1 MTLITTN
8 SHQGN
13 NLKTS
18 KMPTGIVSNKVILG
32 VSAFSVS
39 FGLSLVPSWDFTQA
53 LITGIITVL
62 ATYSAALVVDKR
74 RRNYEL
80 FVLNSLHKKIRDL
93 EGLKTRIVREIQQ
106 VEQHK
111 IILYTESQNL
121 QNQILDSRNQRDI
134 LHRELGKFAAQ
145 RKQLELEIIHLKT
158 ELDKLDTNT
167 VELKKYC
174 SELAAEKRRLEVN
187 SNVSR
192 AEVSQLQAQIEAF
205 KQEKQEIE
213 NNLVLSNRLKPQLEE
228 KLHELRIEI
237 EEIEVKLSQQTNV
250 LQNTINIKEK
260 LAQEITDLK
269 TQKQAQQIE
278 IKQLQNQ
285 ISLLQDERDLLQNQ
299 VWELLQNLE
308 TLNQEPLTEQTPET
322 EIELFPFDELLE
334 TIETDEK
341 NTNNLPP
348 EWHNFLDKIA
358 THQIQILKSIVHQDN
373 TKSVLKQIAETQI
386 TMPNLLIDDINE
398 IANNTIGE
406 LIIQTDEELIKI
418 YPEHLPNIHKIIN
431 IHEKSMTKSTS
442 FN

>member
-80 FVLNSLHKKIRDL
+80 LVLNSLHKKIREL

-111 IILYTESQNL
+111 IILYAESQNL
-121 QNQILDSRNQRDI
+121 QNQILESRNQRDI
-134 LHRELGKFAAQ
+134 LHRELGNFAAQ
-145 RKQLELEIIHLKT
+145 RKQLEVEIIHLQT
-158 ELDKLDTNT
+158 ELDKLDNNT
-167 VELKKYC
+167 AELKKYC

-228 KLHELRIEI
+228 KLHELRLEIEQIEI
-237 EEIEVKLSQQTNV
+237 KLSQETNT
-250 LQNTINIKEK
+250 LQNTINTKEK
-260 LAQEITDLK
+260 LDQEITDLQ
-269 TQKQAQQIE
+269 TQKQAQKTE

-285 ISLLQDERDLLQNQ
+285 ISLLQDEREILQNQ

-308 TLNQEPLTEQTPET
+308 TLNQESFTEEIPET
-322 EIELFPFDELLE
+322 EIEPFPFDELLE
-334 TIETDEK
+334 PIDTAAKT
-341 NTNNLPP
+341 THHLPP
-348 EWHNFLDKIA
+348 EWHNFLDQMA
-358 THQIQILKSIVHQDN
+358 SHHIQILKSIIQQDK
-373 TKSVLKQIAETQI
+373 TKTLLKQIAEDHI
-386 TMPNLLIDDINE
+386 TMPNLLIDSINE

-406 LIIQTDEELIKI
+406 LIIATDEELIKI
-418 YPEHLPNIHKIIN
+418 YPEHLPNLQKIIE
-431 IHEKSMTKSTS
+431 IHEKSITKSTS
-442 FN
+442 SN